1 MTSWFKN
8 LYMSPFHYGLNQLN
22 NVVMNA
28 LTIFLNNY
36 GNKLF
41 KIETEIIKETECID
55 NMDVFHLY
63 PIYIENHVSQLI
75 NFNLITFNAGIIDGI
90 TISFPWKTLLSTL
103 TIVKIT
109 SIDLTISIEKK
120 LPVVLSKSI
129 YDMDTETDADLTNQ
143 DLTIAYEEISGIIQ
157 QYFKSIRVEI
167 ESIKIKIE
175 NLCANLENIIYCDKI
190 ISIGKIQIRSN
201 TIPLVTLT
209 GEPANQIRNV
219 EYNIL
224 QSTMHIAHISINTAY
239 IIECLPQIYLSDD
252 PPNDISNEEI
262 TIHIDELDIDNIQI
276 RNFKFTIKAHMITIL
291 NLNEVII
298 PNIIK
303 IYTKLGNLA
312 VKNNFLLSYDK
323 LKSVINFGSAIYI
336 CLFDLNKLEEQFSY
350 LNNLFNLISNK
361 IITQQNNN
369 NNDKKLLTIENAQ
382 IILGFKENSVFD
394 IKFDEMIYL
403 DDISTSK
410 IISIS
415 ELKILDIDNNVYTE
429 IVNVNIDLNFAQKNN
444 DEISDVLKLELHNL
458 NTKTNLFS
466 MISKNI
472 LITKSNNELEFIFT
486 DTYSTEIILLVNYV
500 KHIIELCKEHDS
512 DSDFID
518 PNLSSSRGGSNDSH
532 YVPVESK
539 KPLLLSTIS
548 SKSDI
553 DNSSL
558 SIIIHAKNSG
568 FSIIHKKEIIENL
581 TSEYNFNFEIKSGC
595 IYVTDKIG
603 TKIDLNISMN
613 DNHISTLF
621 IDCIDSESIDINDCK
636 FFLDPNMFD
645 QLNYLFG
652 TLIPEN
658 NADEVKKSQLVMSQS
673 MMANSVDEFELVV
686 NTAIA
691 ESIDESIDDF
701 YIIGEQDQP
710 VIKLLLNSISDLH
723 NVVINSYCAIDN
735 NKYDI
740 KIHIKAVSIYLFD
753 QISSNINTEL
763 RNAKSHSVGR
773 TSTEVDLRNDKSYSV
788 RHSKETELKNNKSH
802 SVRYSKE
809 TELKNNKSHFVDRTL
824 NEPEQLKEII
834 LTDSFLCV
842 ILNEINA
849 NKLSVTDSKTLSK
862 NIKYTCK
869 ISKGYAI
876 DMSSSDTRWKY
887 FFKSANDDNLL
898 NGIIS
903 THDDLYKIKIDIGS
917 LIANIREET
926 LLRLLGFFSN
936 SHQLPTSMKK
946 NGSKSTAFI
955 EIFNISE
962 VNVLVNFFPLIL
974 KNNNSYANMLS
985 LKDFKIKLRHQ
996 HFENIDGFDIIISK
1010 ITTAWTSDINL
1021 DNILQFVP
1029 NINIIQPYTSGF
1041 AQIIKLINKYFE
1053 NDYNRKKLREIT
1065 KHISSGIDFVTYFVK
1080 MGYDQVINFFEASI
1094 SVTDIKTYISTIT
1107 KYEG

>member
-120 LPVVLSKSI
+120 LPIVLSKSI
-129 YDMDTETDADLTNQ
+129 YDMDTETDTNLTNQ

-190 ISIGKIQIRSN
+190 ISIGKIQIKSN

-209 GEPANQIRNV
+209 GESANQICNI

-252 PPNDISNEEI
+252 SSNDISNEEI
-262 TIHIDELDIDNIQI
+262 TIHIDELVIDNIQI

-291 NLNEVII
+291 NLNELII

-303 IYTKLGNLA
+303 IYTKLGNLIG
-312 VKNNFLLSYDK
+312 KNNFLLNYDK
-323 LKSVINFGSAIYI
+323 LKSVINFRSAIYI

-361 IITQQNNN
+361 IIIQQNNN
-369 NNDKKLLTIENAQ
+369 NNDKKLLTIENSQ
-382 IILGFKENSVFD
+382 IILGFSENSVFD
-394 IKFDEMIYL
+394 IKFDEIIYL
-403 DDISTSK
+403 DDISAGK
-410 IISIS
+410 IMSIS

-444 DEISDVLKLELHNL
+444 DEIADVIKLELHNL

-486 DTYSTEIILLVNYV
+486 DTYSTEIILLVNYI
-500 KHIIELCKEHDS
+500 KSMIELCKGHNS
-512 DSDFID
+512 NFDFID
-518 PNLSSSRGGSNDSH
+518 PNLSSSMGGSNDSY
-532 YVPVESK
+532 YVPAESK
-539 KPLLLSTIS
+539 KSLLLSTIS

-568 FSIIHKKEIIENL
+568 FSIIHKKQIIDNL

-613 DNHISTLF
+613 GNHISTLF
-621 IDCIDSESIDINDCK
+621 IDCIDNESIDISDCK

-658 NADEVKKSQLVMSQS
+658 NIDDIKKSQLIMSQS
-673 MMANSVDEFELVV
+673 MMANSVDEFELVA
-686 NTAIA
+686 NTAVV
-691 ESIDESIDDF
+691 EFIDDF
-701 YIIGEQDQP
+701 YVVGEYNQP
-710 VIKLLLNSISDLH
+710 TIKLLLNSISDLH

-735 NKYDI
+735 NKYDT
-740 KIHIKAVSIYLFD
+740 KIHIKAISIYLFD
-753 QISSNINTEL
+753 QISYNINTEL
-763 RNAKSHSVGR
+763 CNDKSHSI
-773 TSTEVDLRNDKSYSV
+773 
-788 RHSKETELKNNKSH
+788 RHSKETES
-802 SVRYSKE
+802 
-809 TELKNNKSHFVDRTL
+809 KNNKSHFVDRTL
-824 NEPEQLKEII
+824 NEPKPSKEII

-849 NKLSVTDSKTLSK
+849 NKLSVIDSNTLSK

-887 FFKSANDDNLL
+887 FFKSANDDNLF

-955 EIFNISE
+955 EFFNISE
-962 VNVLVNFFPLIL
+962 VNILVNFFPLIL

-985 LKDFKIKLRHQ
+985 LKDFKIKLQHQ
-996 HFENIDGFDIIISK
+996 CLENIDGFDIIISK
-1010 ITTAWTSDINL
+1010 IKTAWTSDINL

-1041 AQIIKLINKYFE
+1041 AQLIKLINKYFE

-1065 KHISSGIDFVTYFVK
+1065 KHISSGIDFVTYFIK
-1080 MGYDQVINFFEASI
+1080 MGYDQVINFFEASV